1 LLYSFAPLEE
11 QNLEKPDLK
20 KEMKTTTVSLLAL
33 AVSTSVAAQQAEEIV
48 VVGVVPAGSSIQ
60 TDKLAYPVQTATAE
74 DLENIA
80 ALSIADFLRQSF
92 ASISLN
98 DAQNN
103 PMQPD
108 LQYRGFTASPLL
120 GLAQGIAVYQNGIR
134 INEPLGDAV
143 NWDLLPQ
150 SAIQEISL
158 SGGSN
163 PLFGLNSLGGSLVI
177 DMKDGFDFEGANLE
191 VSAGSFGRR
200 VSNFE
205 FGGNNGQLAYY
216 LNIERFDEDGWR
228 DYSES
233 DALNFYT
240 SVGWRSDSTQINL
253 NYQHGESELTGNGSS
268 PIELIEFDREAI
280 FTGPDI
286 TENDMN
292 MVSFDFSHK
301 VSSSINFSGN
311 IFHRENNTDSFNGD
325 GTEFGV
331 CEFGGMDTLIEGI
344 EEDDLEELGLDD
356 NEICKSQFGNVNDLE
371 DFLNM
376 TAISMG
382 EDQEFEIEGFE
393 ADELSGTG
401 ILSHEAI
408 NNLSNRNQESTG
420 TDFQWT
426 YFGNFFG
433 YEGQLVVGGAYFNGE
448 SKFNS
453 VVELAGI
460 DPLTRL
466 TTGLGNGIF
475 VDEEATSISTQTEST
490 SLYFSNILDLTDSVA
505 LTLSARGNITE
516 VDLRDRSG
524 ERPELNGSHRF
535 TRINPAIGL
544 TWQYNQNLNLYGSY
558 SESSRAPTPIE
569 LACNE
574 GVFDL
579 AVQFAIEDGED
590 ADDVD
595 FECRLPNAFLA
606 DPPLDDVVA
615 KSFEIGSRGY
625 INDIRYAVGLFNTTN
640 HDDILFQTTGRSTG
654 LFANVDKTRRNGFE
668 GSVSG
673 RIQNFEWMF
682 AYTHIQATFEDT
694 FSVLSPNHD
703 FADDDG
709 EILVRSGDNIP
720 GIPEDQFKLLVNY
733 QPIDG
738 LNLGIDI
745 VNYSD
750 QHLRGDESNQ
760 LDEIDGYTVLNLR
773 ARYQI
778 TDNLEGFVNIHN
790 LFDEEFET
798 FGLLGEE
805 PGEVEVPIIEDME
818 VPLFLGSAPPRAA
831 FIGIRYRF

>member
-1 LLYSFAPLEE
+1 
-11 QNLEKPDLK
+11 
-20 KEMKTTTVSLLAL
+20 MKTTTVSLLAL

-709 EILVRSGDNIP
+709 EILVRNGDNIP